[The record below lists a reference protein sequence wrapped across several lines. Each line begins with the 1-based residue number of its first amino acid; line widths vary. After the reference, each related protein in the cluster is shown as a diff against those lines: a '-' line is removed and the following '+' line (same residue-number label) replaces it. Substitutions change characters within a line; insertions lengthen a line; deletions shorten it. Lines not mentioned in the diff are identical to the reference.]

1 METNLKSDC
10 KPSFLSKKIIK
21 NSMIF
26 KKKYSLIFFFISQLY
41 LSKKKFL
48 DKFRERREKKM
59 FYFMKK
65 KIWRHI
71 IKSLRG
77 GKNDYYKLIEIL
89 LIGKKLNM
97 KKNLAKLFSSFIYK
111 KQIFS
116 FLWKI
121 MINLENNNN
130 FNDFTLDFLILYGIQ
145 ETGFFCFLSKEY
157 LNFKIKMQKNLSII
171 QIRKKQK
178 VTWNNAKKN
187 FLRKILII
195 ICCNF
200 SKFNLSNV
208 FMFILSSLGRNS
220 WLFSLS
226 PILVGEMIN
235 IIKSRFSILNIN
247 LNVINNGIFPCFP
260 ILKSFGFFSILKE
273 FQWNRSVFRE
283 LIEFNFKFQKKIF
296 KSDKKI
302 YPSISKVHVRNFLN
316 QYREKFYLYS

>member
-1 METNLKSDC
+1 MEACN
-10 KPSFLSKKIIK
+10 KI
-21 NSMIF
+21 F
-26 KKKYSLIFFFISQLY
+26 G
-41 LSKKKFL
+41 
-48 DKFRERREKKM
+48 
-59 FYFMKK
+59 
-65 KIWRHI
+65 
-71 IKSLRG
+71 G

-97 KKNLAKLFSSFIYK
+97 KKNLAKLLSNYIYK

-121 MINLENNNN
+121 IINLENNNN

-157 LNFKIKMQKNLSII
+157 LNFKIKMQKNFSII
-171 QIRKKQK
+171 QIGNKQK
-178 VTWNNAKKN
+178 VIGNNKEKI
-187 FLRKILII
+187 FLRKILKIV
-195 ICCNF
+195 CCNF
-200 SKFNLSNV
+200 SKFNLPKV
-208 FMFILSSLGRNS
+208 FMSILSCLGRNS

-226 PILVGEMIN
+226 PILVGEMLN

-273 FQWNRSVFRE
+273 FQWNRSVFLE